1 MGRPNPESE
10 VWKGPQRRERF
21 QGGESAEGIVNVLS
35 VSRLTLSSKDKRLY
49 SFILKASLQTS
60 WWGDDNIDPLADSE
74 MPLPVVTQRD
84 CGLAQASARGLAQA
98 SAGPS
103 LRWKVL
109 YPGVTVPLSLWQAVT
124 CSKSQF
130 SYFE

>member
-10 VWKGPQRRERF
+10 VCKGPQRRERF
-21 QGGESAEGIVNVLS
+21 QGGESAEGIANVLS
-35 VSRLTLSSKDKRLY
+35 VSRLTLSSKDKRLC
-49 SFILKASLQTS
+49 SFILKASSQTS
-60 WWGDDNIDPLADSE
+60 WWGDDNIDPLAGCE
-74 MPLPVVTQRD
+74 MPLLVVTQRD
-84 CGLAQASARGLAQA
+84 YGLTLA

-130 SYFE
+130 SYSE